1 MAETVQAIRCEKIT
15 KVFGNVV
22 ANDQIDLDVR
32 YGEILALLGEN
43 GSGKTTLM
51 NMISGIYH
59 PDGGTI
65 YVDGKAA
72 SIQSPL
78 DAQNLGI
85 GMIHQHFKLVN
96 IFSAM
101 ENIELGTPGKKL
113 PPKVLKQ
120 KVLELC
126 EKYGLETDPEKP
138 IHSMSV
144 SEKQTVEI
152 LKVLYRGARILILD
166 EPTAVLTPQETEKL
180 FAILRQMRK
189 AGCAV
194 IIITHKLNE
203 VLSISDRVTIL
214 RKGKSYGTVNTA
226 EVNVS
231 TLTELMVGHAVTLEI
246 DRPKPEDPQDILKL
260 VDLTVRRSDGSIALD
275 DVNFSIRSGEILGVA
290 GIAGSGQKELCETIA
305 GLIQPTQGAILYK
318 KENLAG
324 KTPRELIDLGISMSF
339 VPEDRLG
346 MGLVAGMGMP
356 DNMLLKTYT
365 HGKGPFVDRAPSR
378 KMAEELIEKLGIVTA
393 GVEMPVRMMSGG
405 NVQKVLL
412 GREIES
418 SPDLLITAYPVRG
431 LDINSSYM
439 VYDLLNEQK
448 KKGVAVVYIGEDL
461 DVLLQLCDRIMVL
474 CHGKVTGIV
483 DASKVTKEQI
493 GLMMTG
499 ETAEEVMEYGN

>member
-1 MAETVQAIRCEKIT
+1 MAETVDAIRCEKIT
-15 KVFGNVV
+15 KVFGSVV

-65 YVDGKAA
+65 YVDGKVA

-120 KVLELC
+120 RVFELC

-138 IHSMSV
+138 IHAMSV

-189 AGCAV
+189 NGCAV

-226 EVNVS
+226 EVDVS
-231 TLTELMVGHAVTLEI
+231 KLTELMVGHAVTLEI
-246 DRPKPEDPQDILKL
+246 DRPNP
-260 VDLTVRRSDGSIALD
+260 
-275 DVNFSIRSGEILGVA
+275 
-290 GIAGSGQKELCETIA
+290 TI
-305 GLIQPTQGAILYK
+305 
-318 KENLAG
+318 
-324 KTPRELIDLGISMSF
+324 PRIF
-339 VPEDRLG
+339 
-346 MGLVAGMGMP
+346 
-356 DNMLLKTYT
+356 
-365 HGKGPFVDRAPSR
+365 
-378 KMAEELIEKLGIVTA
+378 
-393 GVEMPVRMMSGG
+393 
-405 NVQKVLL
+405 
-412 GREIES
+412 
-418 SPDLLITAYPVRG
+418 
-431 LDINSSYM
+431 
-439 VYDLLNEQK
+439 
-448 KKGVAVVYIGEDL
+448 
-461 DVLLQLCDRIMVL
+461 
-474 CHGKVTGIV
+474 
-483 DASKVTKEQI
+483 
-493 GLMMTG
+493 
-499 ETAEEVMEYGN
+499 